1 MKLHLVGFT
10 LPMPRHRLKRRMG
23 GLWLWVKGETN
34 NPNKEV

>member
-10 LPMPRHRLKRRMG
+10 LPMPLHRLKRRMS